1 MPRYLVQVSQP
12 EAIAAK
18 RISDSV
24 RSIGS
29 HFATHADWQ
38 RQAGRCTGSMVI
50 EAADSW
56 GALASSLRACGLTH
70 VSSISKQWCQVANKP
85 DTPHSDKQPYAVA
98 A

>member
-1 MPRYLVQVSQP
+1 MPRFLVHVSQP

-29 HFATHADWQ
+29 HFATHAGWQ
-38 RQAGRCTGSMVI
+38 RQAGQCTGSMVI

-56 GALASSLRACGLTH
+56 EALGIVPPGMRADACVFHLEAV
-70 VSSISKQWCQVANKP
+70 VSGGKQPAAP
-85 DTPHSDKQPYAVA
+85 RSDMQPYAVA